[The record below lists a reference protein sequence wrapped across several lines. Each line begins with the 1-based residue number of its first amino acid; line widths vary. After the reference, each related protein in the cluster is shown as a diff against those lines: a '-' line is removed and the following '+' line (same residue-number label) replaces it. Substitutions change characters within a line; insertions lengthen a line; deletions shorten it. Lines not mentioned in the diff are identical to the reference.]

1 MRYWLL
7 AIELLDISITDHLK
21 YVWLLKLRP
30 NQNVSPF
37 FSFVCIEKVNEDFQ
51 GLVALLKNCICW
63 RSYFCLLTANCKISA
78 TAFVQ
83 QGQSFPLVGPY
94 LIKFLT
100 MFQRFSIFPSLV
112 VLLITHHSLI
122 PSSILIGT
130 QSTFKV
136 P

>member
-51 GLVALLKNCICW
+51 GLVALLKNCICC
-63 RSYFCLLTANCKISA
+63 RSYFCLLNCKRSA

-83 QGQSFPLVGPY
+83 QGQSFPLISPY
-94 LIKFLT
+94 LMKLLT
-100 MFQRFSIFPSLV
+100 MFKRFSMFPSLV

-122 PSSILIGT
+122 PSSILMRT